1 MKWSLLRLREA
12 PLSARRSESA
22 HARRPHPP
30 AESPAATQLPH
41 RGLALRALRQLARGH
56 YLVVAGE
63 SALAVCLAGV
73 PDIVHLAHDL
83 IRRGLVQRVEVQEC
97 GAACYELSEAGH
109 DTLRRGEQWWRE
121 MSPFERL
128 VVELTG

>member
-12 PLSARRSESA
+12 PVSQRRPEPARS
-22 HARRPHPP
+22 RRPHAP
-30 AESPAATQLPH
+30 AEPPPSTQLPH

-73 PDIVHLAHDL
+73 PDIVHLAQEL
-83 IRRGLVQRVEVQEC
+83 IGRGLVQRVEVQEC
-97 GAACYELSEAGH
+97 GAACYELSAAGH
-109 DTLRRGEQWWRE
+109 DTLQRGEQWWHE